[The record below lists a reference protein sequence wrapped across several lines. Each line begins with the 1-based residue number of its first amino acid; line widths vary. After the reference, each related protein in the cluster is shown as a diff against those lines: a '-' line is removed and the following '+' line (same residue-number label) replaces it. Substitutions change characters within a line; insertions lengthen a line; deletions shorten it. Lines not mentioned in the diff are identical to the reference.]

1 MSAAALSPRRTPV
14 QDRARHKRAALL
26 AAAAEEFA
34 AREYPE
40 VTTKTIAERA
50 GVAAGTFYQY
60 FQDKDAILCEVAR
73 ERLKRL
79 TDRIVDARG
88 RPLPRILEDAPIIA
102 HIRAS
107 LELTYQFHVE
117 NPRLHGTIEH
127 RRVLDPALE
136 AIVAEGDRIILE
148 RVTAAL
154 RGWRVADAETAAYLI
169 VSMAEGLI
177 HRQALGPPVLDKD
190 AALAAGAEIL
200 TRYLEGLIP
209 AAAPVRAPES
219 SP

>member
-1 MSAAALSPRRTPV
+1 MSAAAASPRRMPV

-107 LELTYQFHVE
+107 LELTYQFHIE

-127 RRVLDPALE
+127 RRALDPALE

-154 RGWRVADAETAAYLI
+154 RGWRVADAQTAAYLI

-177 HRQALGPPVLDKD
+177 HRLAFGPPAADKD

-209 AAAPVRAPES
+209 AASPGAPEVIS
-219 SP
+219 